1 MATLL
6 ALASTTSGLY
16 RNLQSGRVYQRDEL
30 LASGPPAML
39 LRQVRIEKHAP
50 GVYLLYLDQED
61 TQLFELT
68 SRRRSKRTFESAA

>member
-1 MATLL
+1 MPTLL

-16 RNLQSGRVYQRDEL
+16 RDLQSGRVYQRDEL
-30 LASGPPAML
+30 LVSGTPAML

-50 GVYLLYLDQED
+50 GVYLLYLDRED

-68 SRRRSKRTFESAA
+68 SRRRSKRTIETAA